1 METNKKVI
9 CSSSAMRY
17 AEVLFE
23 LALPK
28 ETMEKTRE
36 IFSEVPQ
43 ITEILENP
51 TIRQDKKE
59 QVIDKV
65 FPQEIR
71 NFLKVVCRYQKIDLI
86 EEIFDAY
93 DLRTDE
99 EEKIVR
105 AVLFCTVFPNEE
117 QKRGMESFLCRKYHA
132 KKAYIEIQKDDSLIG
147 GFVLRVGS
155 DEYDRSVKGRL
166 DRLEQRLL
174 WR

>member
-51 TIRQDKKE
+51 TIR
-59 QVIDKV
+59 
-65 FPQEIR
+65 
-71 NFLKVVCRYQKIDLI
+71 
-86 EEIFDAY
+86 
-93 DLRTDE
+93 
-99 EEKIVR
+99 
-105 AVLFCTVFPNEE
+105 
-117 QKRGMESFLCRKYHA
+117 
-132 KKAYIEIQKDDSLIG
+132 
-147 GFVLRVGS
+147 
-155 DEYDRSVKGRL
+155 
-166 DRLEQRLL
+166 
-174 WR
+174 

>member
-28 ETMEKTRE
+28 ETIGKTRE

-105 AVLFCTVFPNEE
+105 AVLFLHCIS
-117 QKRGMESFLCRKYHA
+117 KRGA
-132 KKAYIEIQKDDSLIG
+132 KTRHGVISLPEISCEEGIYRDTKRRFPDRRICSAG
-147 GFVLRVGS
+147 GKR
-155 DEYDRSVKGRL
+155 
-166 DRLEQRLL
+166 
-174 WR
+174 